1 MLSAIVFAVYFVDNS
16 AGNPYPSI
24 GSKGKSKRLGNCAF
38 LVYEF
43 GMKALK
49 TRSEI
54 SIFIAVAILC
64 IIKPSIKL

>member
-1 MLSAIVFAVYFVDNS
+1 MPSMKVILMLAAIVFAVYFVDNS

-24 GSKGKSKRLGNCAF
+24 GSNKGKSKRLGNCAF

-49 TRSEI
+49 TRSE
-54 SIFIAVAILC
+54 F
-64 IIKPSIKL
+64 